1 MNTWAS
7 TGGSGVQY
15 ATPDGRYVD
24 AYSDEGR
31 AITEKNKK
39 DYVTIKSNEATDQL
53 GLEKT
58 KALIA
63 LKDQT
68 AETNTALSAART
80 QAARERS
87 GGGGIRGMNRRT
99 YRQKG
104 GSAFN
109 SIGLL
114 ANANAAAASKDVGGY
129 FDQAA
134 QVAKNKVK
142 RDIGL
147 VA

>member
-1 MNTWAS
+1 M
-7 TGGSGVQY
+7 
-15 ATPDGRYVD
+15 PDGRNVD
-24 AYSDEGR
+24 VYSPEGQAVTKKTQDDYA
-31 AITEKNKK
+31 AIKTKEQ
-39 DYVTIKSNEATDQL
+39 TDQL

-63 LKDQT
+63 LKDQKT
-68 AETNTALSAART
+68 ASNTALSAART
-80 QAARERS
+80 QSAR
-87 GGGGIRGMNRRT
+87 GGGARGMNRRV

-104 GSAFN
+104 GSAFS

-114 ANANAAAASKDVGGY
+114 DNANAASAAKDVSGY

-134 QVAKNKVK
+134 QVAKNTVK
-142 RDIGL
+142 RGMGI